1 MGAGVVLAIAWL
13 EVAGVVQALARA
25 SAGWGVGDCH
35 RVEDMK
41 YLECLSGSTVPNCI
55 QMGVV
60 CFLVVALFCLAMVAR
75 SSLTRAGL
83 VLISFKNAR
92 LGFMMG
98 PGVLAIEWPER
109 F

>member
-1 MGAGVVLAIAWL
+1 M
-13 EVAGVVQALARA
+13 
-25 SAGWGVGDCH
+25 GDCR
-35 RVEDMK
+35 RVEDME

-60 CFLVVALFCLAMVAR
+60 CFLVVALFCLAMVTR

-83 VLISFKNAR
+83 VLISFKNAG
-92 LGFMMG
+92 LGFMTG
-98 PGVLAIEWPER
+98 PGVLAIFWPER